1 MKTKQ
6 QLIKDLEQATFYGTW
21 EEASKVQQQL
31 DQLVQDRKTGEWY
44 DPKAKFDEMMNK
56 PEIVDVLKR
65 LTIR

>member
-1 MKTKQ
+1 MKPSKKAIAKFQQKQ
-6 QLIKDLEQATFYGTW
+6 DRVRDGQTAN
-21 EEASKVQQQL
+21 
-31 DQLVQDRKTGEWY
+31 LVQDRKTGEWY